1 MEIGIMAI
9 LLAVVFFTVYAT
21 LYIWPQFLP
30 DKTEAEVVGFHEVPN
45 FGRGS
50 SRNPYFYYSI
60 LRFVLDGEIYE
71 VILRRDKR
79 DKLGEKVPVAYSR
92 RLGVLLRRRRIK
104 VYMRDK
110 ITWETVFYFV
120 LYDVL
125 FCGSLALVG
134 IVTLIVQIKTQKF
147 LFATLFLS
155 LAAVIMTVII
165 TCIHVAMEQKEF
177 NLARTEPGD
186 GAEVIKVYKRT
197 IFDNKWCLY
206 FSVGGISWMVVLLCM
221 WAAFPELRT
230 FEANI
235 YWYSVIGIS
244 AFLLSVI
251 IYSWIQTVLKNSVI
265 KNGEIIWATIDKTE
279 SGWSNGEFFV
289 SCRWFSTEEG
299 MPYHFEAKYKDSA
312 DNLRPDLERECRR
325 KIFEMGQIP
334 VAVNYK
340 NKERYEVLVRDCM
353 FSYIGNGTMRPITGS
368 SLLRTVKKQEN
379 E

>member
-50 SRNPYFYYSI
+50 RRIPYFYYSN
-60 LRFVLDGEIYE
+60 LRFMLDGEIYE
-71 VILRRDKR
+71 LMLRRDKR

-92 RLGVLLRRRRIK
+92 RMGVLLRRRRIK
-104 VYMRDK
+104 VYMWEEM
-110 ITWETVFYFV
+110 TWEVIFYRI
-120 LYDVL
+120 LYDGL

-134 IVTLIVQIKTQKF
+134 IVTLIVQIKTQKY
-147 LFATLFLS
+147 LFVTIFLS
-155 LAAVIMTVII
+155 AVAVVMTAII
-165 TCIHVAMEQKEF
+165 TIIHIAMEQKEF
-177 NLARTEPGD
+177 NLARTELGE
-186 GAEVIKVYKRT
+186 GTEVIKVYQRT

-206 FSVGGISWMVVLLCM
+206 FSVGGLSWMVVLLCM

-244 AFLLSVI
+244 TFLLSVI
-251 IYSWIQTVLKNSVI
+251 VYSWIQTTLTNSVI

-279 SGWSNGEFFV
+279 SGWSNGAFFV
-289 SCRWFSTEEG
+289 SCLWFCAEEG

-325 KIFEMGQIP
+325 KIFEMGQIL
-334 VAVNYK
+334 VAVSRK

-353 FSYIGNGTMRPITGS
+353 FSYIGNGTMRPITCTK
-368 SLLRTVKKQEN
+368 LIRTVQR
-379 E
+379 